1 MPSSIDDP
9 SAGLLGDEEAPVD
22 CHSAVRGVGVVT
34 LAFGGLVITNVC
46 VLLFKELSQIDGE
59 YLYNPASALCMAEI
73 RKFLVMLCSTG
84 NKQAYEPF
92 LPKTVPVEL
101 SWAATGLAL
110 LYAVYNQ
117 LTFVVLTK
125 ATASTVAL
133 FKATTPTLVA
143 LLLWLLH
150 GERINK
156 LQWAATVLQM
166 AGLVLVAEAAGRHL
180 GKGETVVGRRR
191 VFTGLDGCV
200 RRLSRSLELESVE
213 GIDTPMPILNMFL
226 YSSGA
231 CFNYMIFALKLAYS
245 DQDAFFGGYAT
256 NVFACLVVVSNSLIG
271 LSTSVL
277 YKYGDAIISKY
288 AAACSAAVLLVL
300 EIVVWRLPT
309 SSTNIIGAF
318 IAGPARPSPET
329 SPSNSRRKRG
339 PSTSPARMRS
349 RVLPR
354 RKKVGPNSSG
364 RGRRPRS
371 CKLSRR
377 RSRSCVAAVV
387 VATARRRV
395 GPRRVFER
403 RGRRDRLGRR
413 RVRHGGARVRHKR
426 APDAAGVLREL
437 LCFLLC
443 WDCGA
448 SIRWYAFGFAD
459 VVVASATPAIE
470 NPPVPTVQ
478 LLAPNSTC
486 LRLNTIARRA
496 GRTSTPSMR
505 WKILFMMM
513 Q

>member
-1 MPSSIDDP
+1 VAALNTPTGTPSPRTACTSFTTSSVMPSPIDDP
-9 SAGLLGDEEAPVD
+9 SAGLLGDEEAPGD
-22 CHSAVRGVGVVT
+22 CHSAVRGIGVVT

-73 RKFLVMLCSTG
+73 GKFLVSCCVRLAT
-84 NKQAYEPF
+84 KQAYEPF

-110 LYAVYNQ
+110 LYAIYNQ

-125 ATASTVAL
+125 ASASTVAL

-166 AGLVLVAEAAGRHL
+166 AGLVLVAEGAASEGIL
-180 GKGETVVGRRR
+180 EGETEWWGA
-191 VFTGLDGCV
+191 
-200 RRLSRSLELESVE
+200 VE
-213 GIDTPMPILNMFL
+213 FLLVLMAVLGALAAVWNSKALKGIDTPMPILNMFL

-318 IAGPARPSPET
+318 IVVTAAAVYLDIAVKLPPQAWPFDFPGAHAIARCAATEEGRTKLLRSRSSAEVLQVVEEAESKLLRPS
-329 SPSNSRRKRG
+329 
-339 PSTSPARMRS
+339 
-349 RVLPR
+349 
-354 RKKVGPNSSG
+354 
-364 RGRRPRS
+364 
-371 CKLSRR
+371 LSRR
-377 RSRSCVAAVV
+377 HGVESGRVAFSRGAVDAIALVAVGCGMAALACVLSGHR
-387 VATARRRV
+387 TL
-395 GPRRVFER
+395 
-403 RGRRDRLGRR
+403 LG
-413 RVRHGGARVRHKR
+413 
-426 APDAAGVLREL
+426 
-437 LCFLLC
+437 
-443 WDCGA
+443 
-448 SIRWYAFGFAD
+448 Y
-459 VVVASATPAIE
+459 
-470 NPPVPTVQ
+470 
-478 LLAPNSTC
+478 
-486 LRLNTIARRA
+486 
-496 GRTSTPSMR
+496 
-505 WKILFMMM
+505 
-513 Q
+513 